1 MKRIGVFSPASAVS
15 YEQIQKALQT
25 IETWGYEVVIHP
37 QTFAQ
42 NAQFAGTVKDRLN
55 TFQELLNDTSIDI
68 IWCSRGGYGVVQWID
83 SVDFSPLL
91 SKFKWIVGFS
101 DVTVLHCALQKI
113 GLKSLHAPMLKGWEN
128 LSFQTLKHLQ
138 NILQSTQIEYKTENS
153 PFDRLGKAKGTLIG
167 GNIALLHNQIGTKTD
182 FNTKNAI
189 LFLEDVNE
197 PLYNLDRML
206 RHLQRAGKF
215 ENLQGLIVGGISRIK
230 PEEPPFDKN
239 IYEIIAEIVEPYK
252 FPVCYDFPI
261 GHESENYPIVCGAEA
276 ILEVSLNG
284 IKLEQ
289 NWN

>member
-1 MKRIGVFSPASAVS
+1 MKKIGVFSPASAVS
-15 YEQIQKALQT
+15 YEQIEKAVQT
-25 IETWGYEVVIHP
+25 LEKWSYEVFIHP

-42 NAQFAGTVKDRLN
+42 NAQFAGTIQERLSA
-55 TFQELLNDTSIDI
+55 FQELLNDDTIDI

-91 SKFKWIVGFS
+91 KKFKWVVGFS
-101 DVTVLHCALQKI
+101 DVTVLHCALQKK

-128 LSFQTLKHLQ
+128 LSKETLKYLQYILQ
-138 NILQSTQIEYKTENS
+138 NTQIEYKVENS
-153 PFDRLGKAKGTLIG
+153 PFDRLGKAKGKLIG
-167 GNIALLHNQIGTKTD
+167 GNIALLHNQIGTNTD
-182 FNTKNAI
+182 FDTENTI

-215 ENLQGLIVGGISRIK
+215 EKLQGLIVGNISRIK

-239 IYEIIAEIVEPYK
+239 MYEIIAELIEAYN

-261 GHESENYPIVCGAEA
+261 GHESENYPMLCGAEA
-276 ILEVSLNG
+276 ILEVSLSG
-284 IKLEQ
+284 VKLEQ
-289 NWN
+289 KWS